1 MRLILMPPRKTNMT
15 LTAFIAVALLHLM
28 AAISPGPA
36 VLMAARTGVTE
47 GLRTG
52 TFLAMG
58 IGIGGVIWAAAALF
72 GLALVFQAAPSLLWA
87 LKIVGGVYLI
97 YMAWGMWRGADHP
110 LDMSAATN
118 TPRSAASAFR
128 LGLWTQLANPKPA
141 VLFSAIFIGTV
152 PPGTSLWVY
161 AALLTVVFLN
171 ETIWNTLVA
180 RIFSFDRT
188 RAGYISLKSVIDR
201 TFGGLLALLG
211 VKIAAT

>member
-1 MRLILMPPRKTNMT
+1 MT
-15 LTAFIAVALLHLM
+15 LAAFLAVAFLHLM

-52 TFLAMG
+52 FFLAAG

-72 GLALVFQAAPSLLWA
+72 GLQLVFQAAPSLLWA
-87 LKIVGGVYLI
+87 LKIGGAAYLI
-97 YMAWGMWRGADHP
+97 WMAWGMWRDADRP
-110 LDMSAATN
+110 LDTTTAQS
-118 TPRSAASAFR
+118 TPRSAGSAFR
-128 LGLWTQLANPKPA
+128 LGLFTNLANPKPA

-152 PPGTSLWVY
+152 PPGTALWVY
-161 AALLTVVFLN
+161 AALLLVVFLN

-180 RIFSFDRT
+180 RIFSLDRT
-188 RAGYISLKSVIDR
+188 RAAYISLKSIIDR